1 MNCPECGKEV
11 KAIALSRDA
20 SVLCEIAQVEIVTES
35 GRVFR
40 GYARH
45 ECDGK
50 KKEEGRGGNS

>member
-1 MNCPECGKEV
+1 MNCPDCGKEV
-11 KAIALSRDA
+11 KAIALNREE
-20 SVLCEIAQVEIVTES
+20 SVLCETAQVEIVLES

-50 KKEEGRGGNS
+50 KEERSGDS

>member
-11 KAIALSRDA
+11 KPIAVSGDTC
-20 SVLCEIAQVEIVTES
+20 VLCETEEIEVVTMS

-40 GYARH
+40 GYMRH

-50 KKEEGRGGNS
+50 KKERNSCA